1 MFQKIIKILLRE
13 KYFLKL
19 VFRRMAFILLKI
31 INNHNLTVTYV
42 RKSFFRKYLEMF
54 FLKIFIFSL
63 FVATISLVKLTVSVV
78 RYFFKTTIEFLILEI
93 LILRKNFNLRHAP
106 TQIYNVTTIRVNFVV
121 KARQKN
127 VAIKRQQFQ
136 NLFIFFLKKSYFGLS
151 LEWPRQKNFVLL
163 VVLYELSIRN
173 KLFFLTYQ
181 IFYPAK
187 CDNLCNNRK
196 I

>member
-1 MFQKIIKILLRE
+1 
-13 KYFLKL
+13 
-19 VFRRMAFILLKI
+19 MAFILLKI

-42 RKSFFRKYLEMF
+42 RKIFFRKYLEMF

-106 TQIYNVTTIRVNFVV
+106 TQIYNVTTVRVNFVV

-127 VAIKRQQFQ
+127 VAIKR
-136 NLFIFFLKKSYFGLS
+136 
-151 LEWPRQKNFVLL
+151 
-163 VVLYELSIRN
+163 
-173 KLFFLTYQ
+173 
-181 IFYPAK
+181 
-187 CDNLCNNRK
+187 
-196 I
+196 

>member
-1 MFQKIIKILLRE
+1 
-13 KYFLKL
+13 
-19 VFRRMAFILLKI
+19 
-31 INNHNLTVTYV
+31 
-42 RKSFFRKYLEMF
+42 MF

-63 FVATISLVKLTVSVV
+63 LVATISLVKLTVSVV
-78 RYFFKTTIEFLILEI
+78 RFFSKTTIEFLILEI

-136 NLFIFFLKKSYFGLS
+136 NLLIFFLKKSYFGLS

-173 KLFFLTYQ
+173 KLFFFDLPN
-181 IFYPAK
+181 ILSR
-187 CDNLCNNRK
+187 NM
-196 I
+196 